1 MRRCF
6 CVAMALLMTFA
17 LLVSV
22 VPMARAAERIPYV
35 FSVDQVDG
43 NADRRASGDK
53 LAILREIEVPF
64 GENLTVRGWFATPA
78 GVQSY
83 EYACVP
89 AGGGAA
95 EWKAADA
102 SVHDRPDLGQAG
114 IAHATGHKTA
124 GFVVTVPLSE
134 GLSSDGVSSDGLS
147 SDGLSEGYYD
157 VYLRAVLRDGTTC
170 DFLAFVR
177 LRYGSPDL
185 DDGDTCTISMER
197 LAREGEDSLRGGAT
211 VEATG
216 IRLPVG
222 GSVRLGQLHLPAMER
237 LIIRYTT
244 DAATE
249 GGDRRAILGLKRT
262 GDHPYGTLGG
272 ACDMTDSLVY
282 APLSRDGHGELVLDL
297 SEIGYSG
304 DVWLTGSLAGEVTVT
319 EVVFYYNGKGTD
331 HVAAKLQLSG
341 DTASYLSGQNQVTA
355 QGIYDETVGDCLRVE
370 VVHETND
377 PYVHFSA
384 GLMLEDNGIRL
395 DADEYKY
402 MVLLLRASPENVHS
416 HMTLYLC
423 AGTITGATEACTKSF
438 TLKKDGAW
446 HYYLLDLT
454 ATENWMGIINGW
466 RFDII
471 NGDSLPGNRVDIA
484 TVQFFRTAEAAE
496 AAAAEDP
503 NGVTPYKIG
512 DPAVIHDMREE
523 AATDDTP
530 YTVPPEDVFVETTP
544 DTQPSEETDT
554 RPIGVTGEAITLPSG
569 EPVTTPSGSESA
581 SVTEAG
587 TDVPKGGCTSALSMG
602 GLLCLLAVSA
612 GGILSK
618 KLHEVH

>member
-1 MRRCF
+1 MRRIF
-6 CVAMALLMTFA
+6 GVMLALLMLICTTTVWPA
-17 LLVSV
+17 
-22 VPMARAAERIPYV
+22 PTTAAERIPYV

-43 NADRRASGDK
+43 NADQRASGDK
-53 LAILREIEVPF
+53 LAILRETDVPF
-64 GENLTVRGWFATPA
+64 GGNLTVRGWFATPA
-78 GVQSY
+78 GVQGY

-134 GLSSDGVSSDGLS
+134 GLSSDRLP
-147 SDGLSEGYYD
+147 EGYYD

-197 LAREGEDSLRGGAT
+197 LARDGEDSLRGGAT
-211 VEATG
+211 AEATG

-249 GGDRRAILGLKRT
+249 GGDRRAILGLKQT

-304 DVWLTGSLAGEVTVT
+304 DVWLTGSLAGEVTIT
-319 EVVFYYNGKGTD
+319 EVVFFYNGKGTD
-331 HVAAKLQLSG
+331 QVAAKLQLSG

-355 QGIYDETVGDCLRVE
+355 QGIHDETVGDCLRVE
-370 VVHETND
+370 VIHETND
-377 PYVHFSA
+377 PYVYFSA
-384 GLMLEDNGIRL
+384 GLMLEDDGIRL

-423 AGTITGATEACTKSF
+423 AGTITGATEACTKTF

-496 AAAAEDP
+496 AVAAEDP

-523 AATDDTP
+523 AATDDTL
-530 YTVPPEDVFVETTP
+530 YTVPAEDVYVETAP

-569 EPVTTPSGSESA
+569 EPVTTPSGIESA

-587 TDVPKGGCTSALSMG
+587 TDAPTGGCASALSMG

-612 GGILSK
+612 GGIFSK
-618 KLHEVH
+618 KVARGASRRFL